1 MVSENPKSSVV
12 LLSGGLDSSV
22 LLAKLVAEKRRVL
35 ALGVDYG
42 QRHAREIDAARAVC
56 AVKDVV
62 IARDRRLASPSGLR
76 FPAGASAYSD
86 TGETLGTVC
95 DYRMDEDAPALVICS
110 GSSVTEIP
118 ANRAAAGESVI
129 VYPDAAP
136 KRTASG
142 APRTKRKAQ
151 RHAHAREETPH
162 APDVASDSLAPP
174 VNHLDLLGR
183 TVKRTVYGANG
194 EALIPA
200 GTRILPP
207 VLLLARRHGRLLSL
221 AVNTLTNLP

>member
-1 MVSENPKSSVV
+1 MQLSELIGKQIYTPAGD
-12 LLSGGLDSSV
+12 LLGYISGAYLTKDLKKISAYACV
-22 LLAKLVAEKRRVL
+22 DAEEEEFSL
-35 ALGVDYG
+35 S
-42 QRHAREIDAARAVC
+42 ARAVC

-194 EALIPA
+194 EALIPT